1 MAARK
6 GISSLLSKVR
16 PPTDAAPQ
24 PERKTTAFDK
34 LMATNALDAE
44 PNIGEIA
51 RRVSEFPP
59 SRSPTIGQSKGQSN
73 GPSKGQTSLSK
84 GQSNGPSAGQSSGQS
99 GGQSNGPSVSAPE
112 ELLHEGVVR
121 FRPVEGPR
129 TKSETSLWK
138 FLSEN
143 RKIVISLADLSEETR
158 VPEATLRKVL
168 RRWAQQ
174 GLLTK
179 TKAPGNAGMILC
191 FAPHGQSTGQTT
203 GQSSFPSKIDREDL
217 NLSISLEVI
226 QTTWPNLARCGF
238 GVAQMQQI
246 TTNLAAVGKPTDR
259 LLLGLGHI
267 EYELAHGQLV
277 AKDGQPVADP
287 CSWAFRALAQNG
299 YYRRPKG
306 YVSPE
311 EQALQDAE
319 AEARALVQ
327 ARQRVELAQ
336 FEAWKTGLTEA
347 EVEKAMIGHPGGPKD
362 AWLKSVW
369 KKSTGKT

>member
-1 MAARK
+1 MADRK

-16 PPTDAAPQ
+16 PPTDAALAQ
-24 PERKTTAFDK
+24 RKATTFDK

-59 SRSPTIGQSKGQSN
+59 SRNLSN
-73 GPSKGQTSLSK
+73 GLSA
-84 GQSNGPSAGQSSGQS
+84 NPPAA
-99 GGQSNGPSVSAPE
+99 APE
-112 ELLHEGVVR
+112 EILHTGVVR

-143 RKIVISLADLSEETR
+143 QKIIISLADLSEETR

-168 RRWAQQ
+168 RRWTHQ

-179 TKAPGNAGMILC
+179 TKAPGNAGMILS
-191 FAPHGQSTGQTT
+191 FSPHGQSS
-203 GQSSFPSKIDREDL
+203 GQSAFPSKIDREDL

-226 QTTWPNLARCGF
+226 HTTWPNLARSGF

-246 TTNLAAVGKPTDR
+246 TTNLAAIGKPTDR

-311 EQALQDAE
+311 EQALQDVE
-319 AEARALVQ
+319 AEATALIP

>member
-1 MAARK
+1 MADRK

-16 PPTDAAPQ
+16 PSTDAAPQ
-24 PERKTTAFDK
+24 ERKTTTYDK
-34 LMATNALDAE
+34 LIATNALDAE

-51 RRVSEFPP
+51 RRVSEFP
-59 SRSPTIGQSKGQSN
+59 SARGQTG
-73 GPSKGQTSLSK
+73 GQTS
-84 GQSNGPSAGQSSGQS
+84 GQTA
-99 GGQSNGPSVSAPE
+99 VAPT
-112 ELLHEGVVR
+112 LTPNDVLHENVIQ

-143 RKIVISLADLSEETR
+143 RRIVISLADLSEETR

-168 RRWAQQ
+168 RRWTHQ
-174 GLLTK
+174 GHLTK

-191 FAPHGQSTGQTT
+191 FTPP
-203 GQSSFPSKIDREDL
+203 GQSSGQSSGQSACSSKIDREDL

-238 GVAQMQQI
+238 GVEQMQQI
-246 TTNLAAVGKPTDR
+246 TMNLAAVGKPTDR

-267 EYELAHGQLV
+267 EYELAYGQLL

-319 AEARALVQ
+319 AEANALVQ

-347 EVEKAMIGHPGGPKD
+347 ELEKSMIGHPGGPKD

-369 KKSTGKT
+369 KKSTGKA